1 MMFLLIFFTFFL
13 LFSCEFINEFNFMK
27 VTAAARN
34 KKFDRQPTIA
44 TGQPF
49 EPDYIYKM
57 LTKLKSTDAFKVG
70 VARMSALPF

>member
-1 MMFLLIFFTFFL
+1 
-13 LFSCEFINEFNFMK
+13 MK